1 MERRGLTLDIMICT
15 IGDGIF
21 RVSDMLLPERS
32 DIRYTVSIQ
41 NPDNICQTDIPARL
55 SARPDVNVSFMD
67 GTGLSRN
74 RNNALSMATGD
85 ICLIADDDNRYLPEY
100 IDNILDA
107 WSGNPDAD
115 IITFQAQTYEGAPL
129 HPYPAPYVCS
139 VEITFRRSSIISK
152 DLKFDERFGLG
163 SPLLCA
169 GEEDVFMADAQRAG
183 LNIKYIPKVIVQT
196 KGITTSTGFIGNKKL
211 QITKGA
217 TFRHVYG
224 VCGAV
229 WRSFKEAGW
238 YLIHKGANPLPIL
251 FNMIKGIWIL
261 Q

>member
-15 IGDGIF
+15 IGGIF

-32 DIRYTVSIQ
+32 DVRYTISVQ
-41 NPDNICQTDIPARL
+41 NPDNICQTDIPALL
-55 SARPDVNVSFMD
+55 SSRPDVNVSFMD

-100 IDNILDA
+100 I
-107 WSGNPDAD
+107 
-115 IITFQAQTYEGAPL
+115 QAQTYEGAPL